1 MTETVL
7 VHRRQWRFY
16 ETEVGNKPV
25 KEFLDELPAAD
36 AAEVVAGMRDVA
48 KLGLAAAR
56 HLRNDIWEVRIQ
68 GENRIFRV
76 LFSPEGRFKQVL
88 LALEGFTKKTQKTPP
103 NTITLAE
110 RRLADWRRRGQL
122 AKSKTESSRSKND

>member
-1 MTETVL
+1 
-7 VHRRQWRFY
+7 
-16 ETEVGNKPV
+16 
-25 KEFLDELPAAD
+25 
-36 AAEVVAGMRDVA
+36 MRDVA
-48 KLGLAAAR
+48 KFGLAAAR

-122 AKSKTESSRSKND
+122 SKSKTESSRSKKDSPEYDLSNMIYHRKVGGS